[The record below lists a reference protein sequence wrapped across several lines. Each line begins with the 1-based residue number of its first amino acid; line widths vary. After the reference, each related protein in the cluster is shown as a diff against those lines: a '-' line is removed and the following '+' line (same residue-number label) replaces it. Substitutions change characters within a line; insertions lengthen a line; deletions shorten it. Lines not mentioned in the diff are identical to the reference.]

1 MTWNMRT
8 KAKAAA
14 DTKLQSYA
22 QGGPVQVGRYPVTPD
37 GGVQGAADDERDA
50 AKEDMENRFRSSA
63 RQDGFQRGDYKG
75 NYRGPT
81 NAAARNL
88 KSKGGKV

>member
-1 MTWNMRT
+1 MTWTMRT

-14 DTKLQSYA
+14 DTKLKSYA
-22 QGGPVQVGRYPVTPD
+22 QGGPVQVGRYPVSPD
-37 GGVQGAADDERDA
+37 GGVQGAAEDERDA
-50 AKEDMENRFRSSA
+50 AKEDMDNSFRRASY
-63 RQDGFQRGDYKG
+63 QEGFQRGDYKG